1 MNKSKKTIDCNPDF
15 IFLLIVTLLKLSNQI
30 KHYLITV
37 TTVDLGRKSDNV
49 GSLISNGINLF
60 WFIDF
65 VIFVQL
71 CFLLMR
77 NVNHKSEKF
86 NRTLLDIKI
95 GLVNFIAFTGV
106 LGFSENDKIV
116 LFSPFSNIII
126 INRQGLTQVI
136 CPI

>member
-65 VIFVQL
+65 VIFV
-71 CFLLMR
+71 
-77 NVNHKSEKF
+77 
-86 NRTLLDIKI
+86 
-95 GLVNFIAFTGV
+95 
-106 LGFSENDKIV
+106 
-116 LFSPFSNIII
+116 
-126 INRQGLTQVI
+126 
-136 CPI
+136 